1 MPVRLEEAEAVLRL
15 RPGRRWWTWL
25 LPVPFRERVFLRAE
39 LVWFPH
45 YLVTFSMMAKEPCGE
60 MTVIVE
66 AWSGAFN
73 IVDLKSGIEPI
84 KPRDALIPPKLGMDE
99 SVKLAKRSLTQV
111 LLRQRSRGSKPL
123 PHAVNQCREV
133 YLPFWIGY
141 YETRPGSVD
150 FRVLDGTSGE
160 VLGHRTRAGVLEA
173 LMAMDQSKRERDAK
187 AS

>member
-1 MPVRLEEAEAVLRL
+1 MRLDEAEAVLRL
-15 RPGRRWWTWL
+15 KPTQKWWWRFF
-25 LPVPFRERVFLRAE
+25 PFGVRKKPFLRAE

-45 YLVTFSMMAKEPCGE
+45 FLVTFGMMAKEPCGE

-73 IVDLKSGIEPI
+73 IVDLKAGVEPVT
-84 KPRDALIPPKLGMDE
+84 PCAPVFPAKLGMEE
-99 SVKLAKRSLTQV
+99 SVKLAKRNLTQV

-123 PHAVNQCREV
+123 PHVVNLCQEI

-141 YETRPGSVD
+141 YESKPGRVD

-160 VLGHRTRAGVLEA
+160 ILGHRSRAGVLEA
-173 LMAMDQSKRERDAK
+173 LMALDGGSGEAEQPS
-187 AS
+187 S